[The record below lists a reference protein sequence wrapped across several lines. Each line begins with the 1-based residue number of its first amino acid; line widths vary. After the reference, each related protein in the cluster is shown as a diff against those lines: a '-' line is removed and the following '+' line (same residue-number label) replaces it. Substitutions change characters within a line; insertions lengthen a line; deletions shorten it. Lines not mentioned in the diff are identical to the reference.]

1 MFRKILLRGV
11 APLCAAAVLVLGTV
25 GWIGSERA
33 LRPHY
38 YHYEQS
44 LASFPDLHA
53 EPLSFH
59 SSTGINLVGR
69 WFRGT
74 NRSTIVLAN
83 GYGDTQ
89 DQMLS
94 IADFLHR
101 AGFNV
106 LTYNMRS
113 RAGSGGEYVTLGV
126 YEQNDLISA
135 LDYLCTLS
143 DVDPQRLGA
152 LGVSMGGAVVI
163 LAAARDKRIKAVVDD
178 CGFSDAPSVI
188 AASFEHF
195 IHLPSFPFAPVTIWI
210 ADERAG
216 IDVDSV
222 RPMDVIARISPRPI
236 FIIHGLDDFT
246 VPVENS
252 KQNFAHA
259 REPKQL
265 WLVPGAKH
273 GKAHSVAKAEYERR
287 VTAFFDKA
295 LKNGGGEMRGQAIP
309 DPR

>member
-1 MFRKILLRGV
+1 MLRKILLRGV
-11 APLCAAAVLVLGTV
+11 APLCAAAVLMCGTV

-38 YHYEQS
+38 YHYQQS
-44 LASFPDLHA
+44 LASFPDLHE
-53 EPLSFH
+53 EPVRFH
-59 SSTGINLVGR
+59 SSTGIDLVGR

-74 NRSTIVLAN
+74 NRSTILLAN

-89 DQMLS
+89 DQMLP

-106 LTYNMRS
+106 LTYNMRA

-126 YEQNDLISA
+126 YEQKDLISA
-135 LDYLCTLS
+135 LDYLCARS
-143 DVDPQRLGA
+143 DVDPRSIGA
-152 LGVSMGGAVVI
+152 LGISMGGATVI
-163 LAAARDKRIKAVVDD
+163 LAAAQDKRIKAVVDD

-195 IHLPSFPFAPVTIWI
+195 IHLPAFPFAPVTIWI

-222 RPMDVIARISPRPI
+222 RPMDVVARISPRPV
-236 FIIHGLDDFT
+236 FIIHGLDDYV
-246 VPVENS
+246 VPVDNS
-252 KQNFAHA
+252 KRNFAQA

-273 GKAHSVAKAEYERR
+273 GKSHSVAKAEYERR
-287 VTAFFDKA
+287 VTAFFNKA
-295 LKNGGGEMRGQAIP
+295 LQDGGNPTPGRP
-309 DPR
+309 TSDPQ

>member
-135 LDYLCTLS
+135 LDYLCTRS
-143 DVDPQRLGA
+143 DVDPQRIGA

-222 RPMDVIARISPRPI
+222 RPMDVIARISPRPV

-252 KQNFAHA
+252 KQNFARA

-295 LKNGGGEMRGQAIP
+295 LKNDAGEMRGQVIP

>member
-11 APLCAAAVLVLGTV
+11 APLCATAVLVLGTV

-126 YEQNDLISA
+126 YEQKDLISA
-135 LDYLCTLS
+135 LDYLCTRS
-143 DVDPQRLGA
+143 DVDPQRIGA

-222 RPMDVIARISPRPI
+222 RPMDVIARISPRPV

-295 LKNGGGEMRGQAIP
+295 LKNGGGEMRGQVIP

>member
-135 LDYLCTLS
+135 LDYLCTRS
-143 DVDPQRLGA
+143 DVDPQRIGA

-222 RPMDVIARISPRPI
+222 RPMDVIARISPRPV

-295 LKNGGGEMRGQAIP
+295 LKNDAGEMRGQVIP

>member
-135 LDYLCTLS
+135 LDYLCTRS
-143 DVDPQRLGA
+143 DVDPQRIGA

-210 ADERAG
+210 ADQRAG

-222 RPMDVIARISPRPI
+222 RPMDVIARISPRPV

-295 LKNGGGEMRGQAIP
+295 LKSGGGEMRGQVIP

>member
-1 MFRKILLRGV
+1 MLRKILLGGV
-11 APLCAAAVLVLGTV
+11 APLCAVAVLALGTV

-53 EPLSFH
+53 EPLRFH

-89 DQMLS
+89 DQMLP
-94 IADFLHR
+94 ITDFLHR

-113 RAGSGGEYVTLGV
+113 RAGSGGAYVTLGV
-126 YEQNDLISA
+126 YEQEDLISA
-135 LDYLCTLS
+135 LDYLCTRS
-143 DVDPQRLGA
+143 DVDPQRIGA
-152 LGVSMGGAVVI
+152 LGISMGGAVVI
-163 LAAARDKRIKAVVDD
+163 LAAARDNRIKAVVDD
-178 CGFSDAPSVI
+178 CGFSDAPSVV

-195 IHLPSFPFAPVTIWI
+195 IHLPPFPFAPITIWI

-216 IDVDSV
+216 INIDSI
-222 RPMDVIARISPRPI
+222 RPMDVIRRISPRPI
-236 FIIHGLDDFT
+236 FIIHGLDDYT

-252 KQNFAHA
+252 KRNFAHA

-265 WLVPGAKH
+265 WLVTGAEHAKS
-273 GKAHSVAKAEYERR
+273 HSVAKAEYEHR
-287 VTAFFDKA
+287 VTAFFDEA
-295 LKNGGGEMRGQAIP
+295 LKNDGGEMRGQAIR

>member
-1 MFRKILLRGV
+1 MVRKILLRGV
-11 APLCAAAVLVLGTV
+11 APLCAAAVLALGTV

-38 YHYEQS
+38 YHYQQS
-44 LASFPDLHA
+44 LTSFPDLHA
-53 EPLSFH
+53 EPVRFH
-59 SSTGINLVGR
+59 SSTGIDLVGR
-69 WFRGT
+69 WFHGK

-89 DQMLS
+89 DQMLP

-101 AGFNV
+101 AGFSV
-106 LTYNMRS
+106 LTYNMRA

-126 YEQNDLISA
+126 YEQKDLISA
-135 LDYLCTLS
+135 LDYLCSRT
-143 DVDPQRLGA
+143 DVDRQRIGA
-152 LGVSMGGAVVI
+152 LGISMGGAVVI
-163 LAAARDKRIKAVVDD
+163 LAAAQDKRIKAVVDD
-178 CGFSDAPSVI
+178 CGFSDAPRVI

-210 ADERAG
+210 ADARAG

-222 RPMDVIARISPRPI
+222 RPMDVIARISPRPVL
-236 FIIHGLDDFT
+236 IIHGLDDDI
-246 VPVENS
+246 VPADNS
-252 KQNFAHA
+252 KRNFAHA
-259 REPKQL
+259 HEPKEL

-273 GKAHSVAKAEYERR
+273 GKSHSVAKAEYERR

-295 LKNGGGEMRGQAIP
+295 LRGGESQVAGKTTP

>member
-135 LDYLCTLS
+135 LDYLCTRS
-143 DVDPQRLGA
+143 DVDPQRIGA

-210 ADERAG
+210 ADQRAG

-222 RPMDVIARISPRPI
+222 RPMDVIARISPRPV

-309 DPR
+309 NPR

>member
-1 MFRKILLRGV
+1 MLRKILLRGV
-11 APLCAAAVLVLGTV
+11 APLCAAAVLMFGTV

-38 YHYEQS
+38 YHYQQS
-44 LASFPDLHA
+44 LASFPDLHE
-53 EPLSFH
+53 EPVRFH
-59 SSTGINLVGR
+59 SSTGIDLVGR

-74 NRSTIVLAN
+74 NRSTILLAN

-89 DQMLS
+89 DQMLP

-106 LTYNMRS
+106 FTYNMRA

-126 YEQNDLISA
+126 YEQKDLISA
-135 LDYLCTLS
+135 LDYLCARS
-143 DVDPQRLGA
+143 DVDPRSIGA
-152 LGVSMGGAVVI
+152 LGISMGGATVI
-163 LAAARDKRIKAVVDD
+163 LAAAQDKRIKAVVDD

-195 IHLPSFPFAPVTIWI
+195 IHLPAFPFAPVTIWI

-222 RPMDVIARISPRPI
+222 RPMDVIARISPRPV
-236 FIIHGLDDFT
+236 FIIHGLDDYI
-246 VPVENS
+246 VPVDNS
-252 KQNFAHA
+252 KRNFAQA
-259 REPKQL
+259 REPKEL

-273 GKAHSVAKAEYERR
+273 GKSHSVAKAEYERR
-287 VTAFFDKA
+287 VTAFFNKA
-295 LKNGGGEMRGQAIP
+295 LQDGGNPTSGRP
-309 DPR
+309 TSDPQ

>member
-1 MFRKILLRGV
+1 MLRKILLRGI
-11 APLCAAAVLVLGTV
+11 APLCAATVLALGTV

-33 LRPHY
+33 LQPHY

-44 LASFPDLHA
+44 LASFPGLR
-53 EPLSFH
+53 PQPVRFH

-69 WFRGT
+69 WFAGT

-89 DQMLS
+89 DQMLP

-101 AGFNV
+101 AGFNI
-106 LTYNMRS
+106 LTYNMRA

-126 YEQNDLISA
+126 YEQKDLISA
-135 LDYLCTLS
+135 LDYLCARR
-143 DVDPQRLGA
+143 DVDPQRIGA
-152 LGVSMGGAVVI
+152 LGMSMGGAVVI
-163 LAAARDKRIKAVVDD
+163 LAAAQDQRIKAVVDD

-195 IHLPSFPFAPVTIWI
+195 IHLPAFPFAPVTIWI
-210 ADERAG
+210 SDARAG

-222 RPMDVIARISPRPI
+222 RPMDVIAHISPRPV
-236 FIIHGLDDFT
+236 FIIHGLDDFI
-246 VPVENS
+246 VPVDNS
-252 KQNFAHA
+252 ERNFAHA

-273 GKAHSVAKAEYERR
+273 GKSHSVAKAEYEQR
-287 VTAFFDKA
+287 VTAFFEKA
-295 LKNGGGEMRGQAIP
+295 LHGAGSASPGEATP
-309 DPR
+309 DPQ

>member
-1 MFRKILLRGV
+1 MLRKILLRGV
-11 APLCAAAVLVLGTV
+11 APLCAAAALTLGTI

-38 YHYEQS
+38 YHYQQS
-44 LASFPDLHA
+44 LASFPALHA
-53 EPLSFH
+53 EPVRFH
-59 SSTGINLVGR
+59 SSTGIDLVGR

-89 DQMLS
+89 DQMLP

-106 LTYNMRS
+106 LTYNMRA
-113 RAGSGGEYVTLGV
+113 RGDSGGDYVTLGV
-126 YEQNDLISA
+126 YEQKDLISA
-135 LDYLCTLS
+135 LDYLCARS
-143 DVDPQRLGA
+143 DVDPQRIGA
-152 LGVSMGGAVVI
+152 LGISMGGAVVI
-163 LAAARDKRIKAVVDD
+163 LAAAQDKRIQAVVDD

-195 IHLPSFPFAPVTIWI
+195 IHLPAFPFAPVTIWI

-222 RPMDVIARISPRPI
+222 RPMDVIARISPRPVL
-236 FIIHGLDDFT
+236 IIHGLDDYT
-246 VPVENS
+246 VPVANS

-287 VTAFFDKA
+287 VTAFFDAA
-295 LKNGGGEMRGQAIP
+295 LQNAGKRARGQATP
-309 DPR
+309 DPQ